1 MSDHHWVLG
10 YPNGGKISEIA
21 CGPSFPNGMF
31 SVMGTILS
39 DCLFY
44 PLETKPLEKDEN
56 RGEEDK
62 AKRATG

>member
-1 MSDHHWVLG
+1 MSDRHWVLG
-10 YPNGGKISEIA
+10 YPNGGKRSEIA

-31 SVMGTILS
+31 SVMGTIFS

-56 RGEEDK
+56 RDEEEK